1 MRLAAQVWT
10 GARGATLRGRGPAP
24 AGPSRGVAAQ
34 RQLAALPPF
43 FFGPAF
49 FDRKTS
55 PSKNIRVLT
64 LYHHDGMH
72 HASQNPN
79 PLILG
84 LRPFHPRTVNIFCT
98 KYCTHSRFEMISS
111 REMRDLRGAGSCLY
125 FFGRGGQAP
134 RAGASGGQI
143 ARGGE
148 GAAEPR
154 RRRRNESECMESAD
168 PNISKTTFLWCQ
180 MTLYE

>member
-1 MRLAAQVWT
+1 MLLPPKLSGVRRRSPGVRLAAQVWT
-10 GARGATLRGRGPAP
+10 GARGATLRGRGPALRPGRVGESP
-24 AGPSRGVAAQ
+24 AAAARGPPS
-34 RQLAALPPF
+34 F
-43 FFGPAF
+43 FFSRIFRPE
-49 FDRKTS
+49 TS

-84 LRPFHPRTVNIFCT
+84 LLPFYPRKVNIFLT
-98 KYCTHSRFEMISS
+98 TYRTRSRFESISS

-134 RAGASGGQI
+134 RAGAPGGQI

-148 GAAEPR
+148 GAAEPTPPPAKR
-154 RRRRNESECMESAD
+154 ARGVRN
-168 PNISKTTFLWCQ
+168 NK
-180 MTLYE
+180 